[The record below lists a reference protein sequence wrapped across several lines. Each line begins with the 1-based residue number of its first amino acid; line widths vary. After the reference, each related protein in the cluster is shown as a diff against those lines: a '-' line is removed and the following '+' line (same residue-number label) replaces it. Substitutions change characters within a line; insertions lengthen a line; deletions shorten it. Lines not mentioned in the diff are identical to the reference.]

1 MYVHVPVSVLYKHMS
16 EEVGFLGTCEYA
28 LNQHVAMETCR
39 DALHVMWPHLA
50 LRILIGKVSWQNH
63 HLLVVFLTIPRMS
76 LEKY

>member
-28 LNQHVAMETCR
+28 LNQNVAMETCR
-39 DALHVMWPHLA
+39 DAQCMWPHLA

-63 HLLVVFLTIPRMS
+63 LLVFF
-76 LEKY
+76 